1 MKSLKF
7 QIHRK
12 SEKTKA
18 RLGEITTLHS
28 TFQTPVF
35 MPVGTKA
42 TVKTLSPDEINDLG
56 AGIIL
61 SNTYHLMLRPGADI
75 INEAGGLHKFMNY
88 SGSILTDSG
97 GFQVFSLSKLNK
109 IDDNGV
115 TFREHI
121 GGQYIRMT
129 PESSIEIQNKLGA
142 DIIMSFDECA
152 PYPCDEKYIKTS
164 LKRTHAWAER
174 SLEAHGKKDT
184 QALFG
189 IVQGGMYPEYRKQ
202 SAEFLSSLDFPGYSI
217 GGLSVG
223 EPMELMKE
231 ILDSTTDHMPQ
242 EKPRYLMGVGSPME
256 LIDGALLGVDMFDCV
271 LPARLARHGVLLTEH
286 GRLNIKN
293 QRFMR
298 DFNPIEDHCNC
309 YTCRN
314 FTRAYL
320 NHLFRSDEMF
330 GLRLNTIHNINFLLR
345 LMERL
350 RKSISEGTEIEFR
363 ERFLATW
370 GDGKYSL

>member
-1 MKSLKF
+1 MKSMKF
-7 QIHRK
+7 QIHKK
-12 SEKTKA
+12 STKTKA
-18 RLGEITTLHS
+18 RTGEISTLHS

-42 TVKTLSPDEINDLG
+42 TVKTLSPHEIDQLG

-75 INEAGGLHKFMNY
+75 VKEAGGLHNFMKY

-97 GFQVFSLSKLNK
+97 GFQVFSLAKLNK
-109 IDDNGV
+109 IDDDGV

-152 PYPCDEKYIKTS
+152 PYPCDEKYIEKS
-164 LKRTHAWAER
+164 IKRTHNWAKK
-174 SLEAHGKKDT
+174 SLEAHKNIQN
-184 QALFG
+184 QAIFG
-189 IVQGGMYPEYRKQ
+189 IVQGGMYKKYRKE
-202 SAEFLSSLDFPGYSI
+202 SAEYLASLDFPGYSI

-231 ILDSTTDHMPQ
+231 ILDSTTDFMPI
-242 EKPRYLMGVGSPME
+242 EKPRYLMGVGSPLE

-271 LPARLARHGVLLTEH
+271 LPARLARHGVILTEH

-298 DFNPIEDHCNC
+298 DFTPLEANCNC
-309 YTCRN
+309 YTCTN

-320 NHLFRSDEMF
+320 NHLFRSDEIL
-330 GLRLNTIHNINFLLR
+330 GLRLNTIHNLNFLLR
-345 LMERL
+345 LMEKL
-350 RKSISEGTEIEFR
+350 RKAINDGVELEFR
-363 ERFLATW
+363 DSFFSTW
-370 GDGKYSL
+370 GDGKYTL